1 MKNQHH
7 LPPQEITAFQKKI
20 MFQYRNSPLYKDGL
34 QWVGVRTG
42 KKSCISLA
50 FLHKERTFS
59 CSVADSQELRW
70 QQRGGELAAGA
81 ALGGT
86 AFYPKLC
93 DCTTSLQ
100 DMLSN
105 RTFLLFLVFLFV
117 LVHLKIGKIND
128 KKKKVVKG
136 KKYIHI

>member
-1 MKNQHH
+1 
-7 LPPQEITAFQKKI
+7 
-20 MFQYRNSPLYKDGL
+20 MFQYWNSPLYKDGL

-42 KKSCISLA
+42 KKSCISFA

-59 CSVADSQELRW
+59 CSVGDSQELR
-70 QQRGGELAAGA
+70 QRQRGEGELAARV

-105 RTFLLFLVFLFV
+105 RTFLLFFIFLFV
-117 LVHLKIGKIND
+117 LVHLKRGKIND
-128 KKKKVVKG
+128 KKEGGKRKKIYSYLKIFNYFSMIIG
-136 KKYIHI
+136 FTMQRK